1 MPPGADGSATIEV
14 HPAATIPA
22 AQLAG
27 RLQHTLIGQAITEAE
42 VRTHAQECLEFGF
55 DAAVVPPTWVAA
67 ARQELAGSSVR
78 VSSIIDFPY
87 GMMTT
92 AGRVAETKALVDA
105 GVDELDATVNIAL
118 LLSHRVDRFVADLS
132 ALVQAASPVG
142 VKVMLELPL
151 LTATQRDK
159 VVAAAV
165 DAGVAFVKNA
175 SRGAVGIADP
185 ATISFLRRS
194 VPPSVGVKA
203 AGGIKTIEQVRA
215 LLIAGADLIG
225 TSSSV
230 SIVGGSAR
238 ARGSLYSY

>member
-1 MPPGADGSATIEV
+1 MTTGQRPAGE
-14 HPAATIPA
+14 HPATTLPA
-22 AQLAG
+22 RQLAG
-27 RLQHTLIGQAITEAE
+27 RLQHTLIGQAITERE
-42 VRTHAQECLEFGF
+42 VRLHAQECLEYGF

-67 ARQELAGSSVR
+67 ARQELAGSGVR
-78 VSSIIDFPY
+78 VGSIIDFPY

-92 AGRVAETKALVDA
+92 AGRVAEAAALVEA

-118 LLSHRVDRFVADLS
+118 LLSHRIDRFVADLS
-132 ALVQAASPVG
+132 AVVQAASPIG

-151 LTATQRDK
+151 LTASQREK
-159 VVAAAV
+159 VVTAAV

-194 VPPSVGVKA
+194 VPPSIGVKA

-215 LLIAGADLIG
+215 LLVAGADLIG

-230 SIVGGSAR
+230 SIVGGGAR

>member
-1 MPPGADGSATIEV
+1 MTVPTDVRGDQ
-14 HPAATIPA
+14 HPALTLPPR
-22 AQLAG
+22 QLAG
-27 RLQHTLIGQAITEAE
+27 RLQHTLIGQAITERE
-42 VRTHAQECLEFGF
+42 VRVHVQECMEYGF
-55 DAAVVPPTWVAA
+55 DAAIVPPTWVTA
-67 ARQELAGSSVR
+67 ARQELGDSPIR
-78 VSSIIDFPY
+78 VGSIIDFPY

-118 LLSHRVDRFVADLS
+118 LLSHRVDRFSDDLR
-132 ALVQAASPVG
+132 ALVEAASPVG

-151 LTATQRDK
+151 LNADQRVK
-159 VVAAAV
+159 VVRAAV

-194 VPPSVGVKA
+194 VPSSVGVKA
-203 AGGIKTIEQVRA
+203 AGGIKTIEQVRS
-215 LLIAGADLIG
+215 LLAAGADLIG
-225 TSSSV
+225 TSSAV
-230 SIVGGSAR
+230 SIVGGDAR